1 MSLFHS
7 AEVSC
12 ESCGHIQAIQWAGSV
27 NADRRPDLRAAILDG
42 TFQAVDCESC
52 GASLRVPPKLSYMDM
67 GRREW
72 VLVEDYD
79 GLAQWQE
86 REANAQKVF
95 DDLFG
100 PGAPKA
106 AQGLV
111 EGVKV
116 RLVFGWP
123 ALREKLRLTE
133 LGLDDELVELTKLAV
148 IRGAQEVPLSGR
160 QTLRVVDADGEE
172 IELDVIDDETEA
184 TVATTRL
191 PRGLYTDVEGNLS
204 AWQPLRDQWSG
215 APFID
220 TARLFIEG

>member
-12 ESCGHIQAIQWAGSV
+12 DSCGHTQAIQWAGSV

-42 TFQAVDCESC
+42 TFQAVECENC
-52 GASLRVPPKLSYMDM
+52 GASLRVPPQLSYMDM

-72 VLVEDYD
+72 ILVEDYD

-86 REANAQKVF
+86 REVNAQKVF

-106 AQGLV
+106 AQGLA

-172 IELDVIDDETEA
+172 IEVDVIDDETEV
-184 TVATTRL
+184 TVATARL
-191 PRGLYTDVEGNLS
+191 PRGLYTDVEGNLP
-204 AWQPLRDQWSG
+204 AWQALRDQWAG